1 MKKLIFI
8 LITLFNFNFAQAQD
22 IIFYIKSAYDK
33 NPKLNAE
40 RQKLKAVKEKINIS
54 MSEFL
59 PSITLSGDISSTQS
73 KNRTNKLGESLSD
86 SSINTETKTFSVDQ
100 KIFQGFSGLNS
111 VKKSR

>member
-8 LITLFNFNFAQAQD
+8 LITLFNFPNFAQAQD

-86 SSINTETKTFSVDQ
+86 LFEYKH
-100 KIFQGFSGLNS
+100 
-111 VKKSR
+111 